1 MIVMIALLIGVL
13 VGIFRARQLGGG
25 PADMAQYA
33 AGFGL
38 LFAAVGLIVAIAIL
52 RLT

>member
-1 MIVMIALLIGVL
+1 MIVIIALFIGAF

-33 AGFGL
+33 VGFGL
-38 LFAAVGLIVAIAIL
+38 LFSIIGLIVAIAIV
-52 RLT
+52 RLA